1 MWTNKKT
8 LNVEEGLDGL
18 TQIETK
24 LASYHYTP
32 FTKICLGMTRDDN
45 DETNWIL
52 VNYAATSLFSVI
64 ANGNYHRTNAGRAK
78 WVSLIRQASLQS
90 KCNKEGFNVKCSEDR
105 RKSRIGMISS
115 KKDNCKSC
123 GSVIGFGIRIKHWS
137 LSSGNINNL
146 IKWKT
151 FGYIFVQ

>member
-1 MWTNKKT
+1 M
-8 LNVEEGLDGL
+8 NVEEGLDGL

-32 FTKICLGMTRDDN
+32 FTKICLGMTWN
-45 DETNWIL
+45 GETNWVL

-64 ANGNYHRTNAGRAK
+64 ADGSYHATNSEKAE
-78 WVSLIRQASLQS
+78 WMSLIKDASLQS

-105 RKSRIGMISS
+105 RESRIGMISS
-115 KKDNCKSC
+115 STGNCKWC
-123 GSVIGFGIRIKHWS
+123 GSVIGFGIRIKNWS
-137 LSSGNINNL
+137 FSSGNINNN
-146 IKWKT
+146 IEWKT